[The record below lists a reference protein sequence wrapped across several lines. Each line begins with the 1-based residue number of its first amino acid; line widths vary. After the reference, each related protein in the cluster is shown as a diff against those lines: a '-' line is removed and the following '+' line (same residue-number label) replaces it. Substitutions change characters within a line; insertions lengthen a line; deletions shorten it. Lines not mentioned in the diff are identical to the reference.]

1 MSRYQPLADFLAGK
15 KALEWEASFAEIESR
30 LGFPLPDSAHKYPAW
45 WANQSGPGHS
55 QTKGWRSAGWKTA
68 GLDLQQKRVRFE
80 REVLVVPVASRES
93 DDRDALV
100 RKARELTGIV
110 DQDALVAEALRA
122 LVAREA
128 ATRLA
133 RLGGTMPG
141 FRAPERRRSGS

>member
-15 KALEWEASFAEIESR
+15 KALEWEASFEEIESQ
-30 LGFPLPDSAHKYPAW
+30 LGFPLPESAHKYPAW

-55 QTKGWRSAGWKTA
+55 QTKGWRGAGWKTA
-68 GLDLQQKRVRFE
+68 GLDLERKRVRFE
-80 REVLVVPVASRES
+80 REVHVVPANARQVDEG
-93 DDRDALV
+93 DDLM

-110 DQDALVAEALRA
+110 DREALVAEALRA

-128 ATRLA
+128 AARLA